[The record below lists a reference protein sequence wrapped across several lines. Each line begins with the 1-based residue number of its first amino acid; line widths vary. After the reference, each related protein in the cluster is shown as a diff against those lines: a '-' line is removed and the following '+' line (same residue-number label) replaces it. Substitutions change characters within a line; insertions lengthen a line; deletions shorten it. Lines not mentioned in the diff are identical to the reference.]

1 MARATEGTVNHTVR
15 ADEVG
20 VRVDVLIAEAGL
32 LPSRAFVQKLIERN
46 CVRVNGQT
54 VTKRYKPCSGDRI
67 QIEIPPSE
75 SSDLI
80 AEDLPLDIRFEDES
94 LIVLSKAAGM
104 VVHPAH
110 GHWSGTLV
118 HALLGYSDDLGT
130 LAGDE
135 RPGIVHRLDKDTSGL
150 MIVAKN
156 DDVQRALQSM
166 IKQRLVERR
175 YIALVHG
182 RIVPDT
188 GLIDAPIGRHPK
200 EPRKMWVSDAAR
212 ARQAVTSFS
221 TLERFEAGGLD
232 DGYTLVE
239 CKLQTG
245 RTHQIRVHMAY
256 IQHPVVGDP
265 LYGRRKLKDDL
276 GLERQFLHSWTIGF
290 DHPLTGERVEL
301 TEPLPADLAAAL
313 ASIADR
319 TDGKTPRGVEVQA
332 ALAASEAAA
341 AAATAATVAD

>member
-1 MARATEGTVNHTVR
+1 VSAQDRGAVTHTVR
-15 ADEVG
+15 GDEAG
-20 VRVDVLIAEAGL
+20 GRIDAFIAEAGL
-32 LPSRAFVQKLIERN
+32 LPSRALAQKLIERN

-54 VTKRYKPCSGDRI
+54 VTKRYKPCAGDRI
-67 QIEIPPSE
+67 SIEIPPMQPSE
-75 SSDLI
+75 IEAEEI
-80 AEDLPLDIRFEDES
+80 ALDIRFEDEY
-94 LIVLSKAAGM
+94 LIVLSKQAGL

-110 GHWSGTLV
+110 GNWTGTLV
-118 HALLGYSDDLGT
+118 NALLAHSDDLGT

-156 DDVQRALQSM
+156 DDVQRALQSQ
-166 IKQRLVERR
+166 IKQRLVDRR
-175 YIALVHG
+175 YLALVHG

-188 GLIDAPIGRHPK
+188 GLIDAPIGRSAK
-200 EPRKMWVSDAAR
+200 EPRKMWVSDAGG

-221 TLERFEAGGLD
+221 TLERFEAGGVD

-265 LYGRRKLKDDL
+265 LYGRRKLKEDL
-276 GLERQFLHSWTIGF
+276 GLERQFLHSWQIGF
-290 DHPLTGERVEL
+290 VHPVTGARIEL
-301 TEPLPADLAAAL
+301 TQPLPSDLAAAL
-313 ASIADR
+313 ALIADR
-319 TDGKTPRGVEVQA
+319 SDGRTARGVEV
-332 ALAASEAAA
+332 
-341 AAATAATVAD
+341 ATALEPGVA

>member
-1 MARATEGTVNHTVR
+1 VSIRNGDSVTHTVR
-15 ADEVG
+15 GDEACD
-20 VRVDVLIAEAGL
+20 RIDVLIAETGL
-32 LPSRAFVQKLIERN
+32 LPSRALAQKLIERN

-54 VTKRYKPCSGDRI
+54 VTKRYKPRGGDRI
-67 QIEIPPSE
+67 TIEIPPMENSP
-75 SSDLI
+75 LI
-80 AEDLPLDIRFEDES
+80 AEDIELDIRFEDES

-118 HALLGYSDDLGT
+118 HALLAHCGDLGT

-156 DDVQRALQSM
+156 DDVQRALQSA

-175 YIALVHG
+175 YITLVHG
-182 RIVPDT
+182 RVVPDT
-188 GLIDAPIGRHPK
+188 GLVDAPIGRHPK
-200 EPRKMWVSDAAR
+200 DPRKMWVSDAAG
-212 ARQAVTSFS
+212 ARQAVTSFR
-221 TLERFEAGGLD
+221 TLERFEAGGID
-232 DGYTLVE
+232 DGYSLVE

-265 LYGRRKLKDDL
+265 MYGRRKLKEDL
-276 GLERQFLHSWTIGF
+276 GLERQFLHSYSLAF
-290 DHPLTGERVEL
+290 DHPVTGERIAL
-301 TEPLPADLAAAL
+301 TDPLPPDLAGALHSIVDRSDGRTPAGDETVPFVLGSAAKN
-313 ASIADR
+313 AD
-319 TDGKTPRGVEVQA
+319 
-332 ALAASEAAA
+332 
-341 AAATAATVAD
+341 

>member
-1 MARATEGTVNHTVR
+1 MSRATEGTVTHTVR
-15 ADEVG
+15 ADEAG
-20 VRVDVLIAEAGL
+20 GRVDVLIAEIGL
-32 LPSRAFVQKLIERN
+32 LPSRAFAQKLIERN
-46 CVRVNGQT
+46 CVSVNGQT
-54 VTKRYKPCSGDRI
+54 VTKRYKPCGGDRI

-75 SSDLI
+75 SSELI
-80 AEDLPLDIRFEDES
+80 AEDIALDVRFEDES

-166 IKQRLVERR
+166 IKQRLVDRR
-175 YIALVHG
+175 YLSLVHG

-200 EPRKMWVSDAAR
+200 EPKKMWVSDAAQ

-221 TLERFEAGGLD
+221 TLERFEAGGVD

-265 LYGRRKLKDDL
+265 LYGRRKIKEDL

-290 DHPLTGERVEL
+290 DHPVTGERIEL
-301 TEPLPADLAAAL
+301 TEPLPADLIGAL
-313 ASIADR
+313 AVIAGR
-319 TDGKTPRGVEVQA
+319 SDGRTPRGVGVEAQIVA
-332 ALAASEAAA
+332 KGAS
-341 AAATAATVAD
+341 TAE

>member
-1 MARATEGTVNHTVR
+1 
-15 ADEVG
+15 
-20 VRVDVLIAEAGL
+20 
-32 LPSRAFVQKLIERN
+32 
-46 CVRVNGQT
+46 
-54 VTKRYKPCSGDRI
+54 VTKRYKPCAGDRI
-67 QIEIPPSE
+67 AIEIPPMQPSE
-75 SSDLI
+75 I
-80 AEDLPLDIRFEDES
+80 EAEDIPLAIRFEDEY
-94 LIVLSKAAGM
+94 LIVLSKQAGL

-110 GHWSGTLV
+110 GNWTGTLV
-118 HALLGYSDDLGT
+118 NALLAHSDDLGT
-130 LAGDE
+130 LAGEE

-166 IKQRLVERR
+166 IKQRLVDRR
-175 YIALVHG
+175 YVALVHG

-188 GLIDAPIGRHPK
+188 GLIDAPLGRNPK
-200 EPRKMWVSDAAR
+200 EPRKMWVSDAGG

-221 TLERFEAGGLD
+221 TLERFEAGGID

-265 LYGRRKLKDDL
+265 LYGRRKLKEDL
-276 GLERQFLHSWTIGF
+276 GLARQFLHSYEIGF
-290 DHPLTGERVEL
+290 DHPVTGARIEL
-301 TEPLPADLAAAL
+301 TEPLPPDLAAAL

-319 TDGKTPRGVEVQA
+319 SDGLTERGA
-332 ALAASEAAA
+332 AVVPTLNAE
-341 AAATAATVAD
+341 TAEGEG